1 MITPSTRWALRAL
14 FSGSRATRA
23 GCSNIQCPLTF
34 DGRSAMLN
42 RKMLALIG
50 IAGFCA
56 TAWLSAQKSAQ
67 KKLTSDDLV
76 EIQQLYAKYNW
87 TLDAGD
93 AEGYA
98 STFTPDGVFNNN
110 VGHDAIVKFANT
122 FHAGLGAHVHHWNT
136 NLMILP
142 TADGASGQVYLVLVD
157 FANKPATIATSA
169 TYSDELVKTAQGWR
183 FKKRATKGDVAPAP
197 AAPKQ

>member
-1 MITPSTRWALRAL
+1 MLYNGATAGTAGRKDPVTKKIWALVGLAV
-14 FSGSRATRA
+14 FCGS
-23 GCSNIQCPLTF
+23 
-34 DGRSAMLN
+34 
-42 RKMLALIG
+42 
-50 IAGFCA
+50 
-56 TAWLSAQKSAQ
+56 AWLSAQKPAG
-67 KKLTSDDLV
+67 KLTSDDLV

-98 STFTPDGVFNNN
+98 GTFTPDGVFNNN

-122 FHAGLGAHVHHWNT
+122 FHTGIGSHLHHWNT

-142 TADGASGQVYLVLVD
+142 SAEGASGQVYLVLVD
-157 FANKPATIATSA
+157 FATKPASIFTSA

-183 FKKRATKGDVAPAP
+183 FKKRATKTDVAPAP
-197 AAPKQ
+197 APPKQ

>member
-1 MITPSTRWALRAL
+1 MTGLPAFDRPERTPPVTRRVWTLVA
-14 FSGSRATRA
+14 
-23 GCSNIQCPLTF
+23 
-34 DGRSAMLN
+34 
-42 RKMLALIG
+42 LALVCSG
-50 IAGFCA
+50 
-56 TAWLSAQKSAQ
+56 TWLAAQKNTG
-67 KKLTSDDLV
+67 KLTSDDLV
-76 EIQQLYAKYNW
+76 EIQQLYATYNW

-98 STFTPDGVFNNN
+98 ATFTPDGVFNNN

-142 TADGASGQVYLVLVD
+142 TAEGASGQVYLVLVD
-157 FANKPATIATSA
+157 FATKPASIATSA

-183 FKKRATKGDVAPAP
+183 FKKRATKGDVAPA
-197 AAPKQ
+197 AASPKQ

>member
-1 MITPSTRWALRAL
+1 MTRRLWAFVGIAL
-14 FSGSRATRA
+14 FCGS
-23 GCSNIQCPLTF
+23 
-34 DGRSAMLN
+34 
-42 RKMLALIG
+42 
-50 IAGFCA
+50 
-56 TAWLSAQKSAQ
+56 AWVSAQKSAG
-67 KKLTSDDLV
+67 KLTSDDLV

-98 STFTPDGVFNNN
+98 STFTPEGVFNNN

-122 FHAGLGAHVHHWNT
+122 FHAGVGAHVHHWNT

-157 FANKPATIATSA
+157 FATKPASIFDVRHLPRRAREDAAGMALQEAHDQGRRRASA
-169 TYSDELVKTAQGWR
+169 RAAEAVARACGPGNSWVRLEPLTAR
-183 FKKRATKGDVAPAP
+183 T
-197 AAPKQ
+197 

>member
-1 MITPSTRWALRAL
+1 MMRKL
-14 FSGSRATRA
+14 F
-23 GCSNIQCPLTF
+23 
-34 DGRSAMLN
+34 
-42 RKMLALIG
+42 ALIG
-50 IAGFCA
+50 LVVCCG
-56 TAWLSAQKSAQ
+56 TAWVSAQKAGG
-67 KKLTSDDLV
+67 KLTSDDLV

-98 STFTPDGVFNNN
+98 STFVPDGVFNNN

-122 FHAGLGAHVHHWNT
+122 FHTGIGAHLHHWNT

-142 TADGASGQVYLVLVD
+142 TPDGASGQVYLVLVD
-157 FANKPATIATSA
+157 FATKPASIFTSA

-183 FKKRATKGDVAPAP
+183 FKKRATKTDVAPPPAP
-197 AAPKQ
+197 PKQ